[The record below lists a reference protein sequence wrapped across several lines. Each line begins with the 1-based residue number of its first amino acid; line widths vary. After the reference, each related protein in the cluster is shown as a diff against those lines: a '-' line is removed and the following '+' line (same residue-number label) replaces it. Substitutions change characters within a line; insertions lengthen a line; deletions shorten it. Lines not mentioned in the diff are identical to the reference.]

1 MSRDRHFFF
10 YSKLRGNGE
19 NFRGYA
25 INRRSF
31 FSICVLGSNILGHAS
46 KCRKHST
53 DGTHFHSLCCSGNF
67 NVGLGW
73 NWTKKMANKANRM
86 ARIDFYWNWLFAFG
100 NGIYAIALQYI
111 PSSIATL
118 IGATGAV
125 WMVLLDWFFRSEKP
139 SKVLMIGLIISL
151 AGIAV
156 LVGKPETGGLN
167 PLWLFVCLFG
177 SFMWNFSAYGM
188 RLVTLPESTWLTV
201 GWQNIFGGFGGLV
214 LAAIM
219 GEWSDFSIM
228 DVTSRSWTGVAY
240 LVLIGSLV
248 GFTSYQWLIVHASPI
263 LAATTA
269 LVNPIVAMFFGALL
283 LDEPFTLR
291 VFLAFLLVLAGVIA
305 IILGRNKSPKE

>member
-1 MSRDRHFFF
+1 MERILVDVR
-10 YSKLRGNGE
+10 LIG
-19 NFRGYA
+19 A
-25 INRRSF
+25 L
-31 FSICVLGSNILGHAS
+31 FSVYVFWGATFLAMRVSVESIPPMVLIFIRFVAVGILMLAWA
-46 KCRKHST
+46 
-53 DGTHFHSLCCSGNF
+53 
-67 NVGLGW
+67 GLGQRKW
-73 NWTKKMANKANRM
+73 QIKPTEWRGLILTG
-86 ARIDFYWNWLFAFG
+86 IGLFAFG
-100 NGIYAIALQYI
+100 NGIYAIALQHI

-118 IGATGAV
+118 VGATGAV
-125 WMVLLDWFFRSEKP
+125 WMVLLDWFFREEKP
-139 SKVLMIGLIISL
+139 SKVLLVGLIISL

-167 PLWLFVCLFG
+167 PFWLLVCLFG

-188 RLVTLPESTWLTV
+188 RLVSLPESTWLTV
-201 GWQNIFGGFGGLV
+201 GWQNIFGGLGGLV
-214 LAAIM
+214 LSSFM
-219 GEWSDFSIM
+219 GEWIDFSIL

-269 LVNPIVAMFFGALL
+269 LVNPIVAMFFGAIL

-305 IILGRNKSPKE
+305 IIMGRNKNPKE

>member
-1 MSRDRHFFF
+1 MDMR
-10 YSKLRGNGE
+10 LIG
-19 NFRGYA
+19 A
-25 INRRSF
+25 L
-31 FSICVLGSNILGHAS
+31 FSVYVFWGATFLAMRVSVESIPPMVLIFIRFIAVGILMLAWA
-46 KCRKHST
+46 
-53 DGTHFHSLCCSGNF
+53 
-67 NVGLGW
+67 GLGQRKW
-73 NWTKKMANKANRM
+73 QVKPKEWRGLILTG
-86 ARIDFYWNWLFAFG
+86 IGLFAFG

-125 WMVLLDWFFRSEKP
+125 WMVLLDWFFRGEKP
-139 SKVLMIGLIISL
+139 SKVLISGLFISL

-167 PLWLFVCLFG
+167 PLWLLVCLFG

-188 RLVTLPESTWLTV
+188 RLVPLPESTWLTV
-201 GWQNIFGGFGGLV
+201 GWQNIFGGLGGLI
-214 LAAIM
+214 LAVVV
-219 GEWSDFSIM
+219 GEWSHFSIL

-269 LVNPIVAMFFGALL
+269 LVNPIVAMFFGAILL
-283 LDEPFTLR
+283 GEPFTLR
-291 VFLAFLLVLAGVIA
+291 VFLSFLLVLAGVIA
-305 IILGRNKSPKE
+305 IIVGRNKSPK